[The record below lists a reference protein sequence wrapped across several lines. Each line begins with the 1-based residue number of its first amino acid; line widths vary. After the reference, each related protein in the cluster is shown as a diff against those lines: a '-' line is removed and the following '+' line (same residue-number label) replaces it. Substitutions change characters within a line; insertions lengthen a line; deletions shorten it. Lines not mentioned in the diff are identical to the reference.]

1 MNEFLNDYE
10 AIVAYAAFAFG
21 VFGLAIAWRQLRS
34 IVQKRFP
41 LLNYHS
47 KDDDHKHGQAAFWP

>member
-1 MNEFLNDYE
+1 MNEYE
-10 AIVAYAAFAFG
+10 AIAAYAAFAFG
-21 VFGLAIAWRQLRS
+21 VFGLAMAWRHLRG

-47 KDDDHKHGQAAFWP
+47 KDDDHKQAAFWP

>member
-10 AIVAYAAFAFG
+10 AIAVYAGFALA
-21 VFGLAIAWRQLRS
+21 VFGLAIVWKQLRNTAK
-34 IVQKRFP
+34 KRFP

-47 KDDDHKHGQAAFWP
+47 KDSNKHGQAAFWP